1 MLDNLAH
8 KVPKFYGSVTV
19 GERGQIAIPA
29 EARRDQEITPAT
41 KLLAFGG
48 QDSKGLIFVK
58 AEFVTEFIT
67 NISAVLSEFEQ
78 TLRTMPPAEPNE
90 NESQ

>member
-1 MLDNLAH
+1 MLDSLADR
-8 KVPKFYGSVTV
+8 VPKFYGSVTV

-29 EARRDQEITPAT
+29 EARRDQEITPTT

-67 NISAVLSEFEQ
+67 SISAALSEFEQ
-78 TLRTMPPAEPNE
+78 TLRAMPMADTGE

>member
-1 MLDNLAH
+1 MLDSLADR
-8 KVPKFYGSVTV
+8 VPKFYGSVTV

-29 EARRDQEITPAT
+29 EARRDQDITPAT

-48 QDSKGLIFVK
+48 QDSKGLIFIK

-67 NISAVLSEFEQ
+67 NISAALSDFEQ
-78 TLRTMPPAEPNE
+78 TLRAIPMTDADE
-90 NESQ
+90 NDRK

>member
-1 MLDNLAH
+1 MLNHLAH

-29 EARRDQEITPAT
+29 EARRDQGITPST

-48 QDSKGLIFVK
+48 QDGQALIFVK
-58 AEFVTEFIT
+58 AEFVTEFISSVS
-67 NISAVLSEFEQ
+67 SALSEIEQ
-78 TLRTMPPAEPNE
+78 SLKASPAESIENE
-90 NESQ
+90 NK

>member
-1 MLDNLAH
+1 MLDSLADR
-8 KVPKFYGSVTV
+8 VPKFYGSVTV

-29 EARRDQEITPAT
+29 EARRDQDITPAT

-48 QDSKGLIFVK
+48 RDSKGLIFVK

-67 NISAVLSEFEQ
+67 NLSAALSEFEQ
-78 TLRTMPPAEPNE
+78 TLRAIPMTDADE
-90 NESQ
+90 NDSQ